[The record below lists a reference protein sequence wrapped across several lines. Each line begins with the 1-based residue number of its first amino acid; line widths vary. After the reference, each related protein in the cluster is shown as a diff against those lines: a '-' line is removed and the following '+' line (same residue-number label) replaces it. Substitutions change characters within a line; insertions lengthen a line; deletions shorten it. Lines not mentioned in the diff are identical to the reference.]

1 MAESVI
7 WTGRSSQ
14 LTNIKSFLVCL
25 VIWILLIPTLWFLW
39 EKLGAKWSLILT
51 AVWFGLPFL
60 FAAKQ
65 WLNVKFYVYE
75 LTSQR
80 MRITKG
86 ILSKRTDE
94 LELYRVKDITLVQP
108 FFMRLFK
115 LGNVVLDTS
124 DRTTPTVTVQAVR
137 DPRHLLDELREAV
150 ETMRMQKR
158 VREVD
163 FSDGDMDGGDFSDM
177 GD

>member
-14 LTNIKSFLVCL
+14 LTNIRPFIICL
-25 VIWILLIPTLWFLW
+25 IIWLLLIVVLWVAW
-39 EKLGAKWSLILT
+39 EPLGPKWSLVIA
-51 AVWFGLPFL
+51 AVCFGLPFL
-60 FAAKQ
+60 FAARK
-65 WLNVKFYVYE
+65 WLDVRFYVYE

-80 MRITKG
+80 LRITRG
-86 ILSKRTDE
+86 IFSRRTDE
-94 LELYRVKDITLVQP
+94 LELYRVKDITLMQP
-108 FFMRLFK
+108 FFMRIFG

-124 DRTTPTVTVQAVR
+124 DRTTPIVTVHAVKE
-137 DPRHLLDELREAV
+137 PRHLLDELREAV

-163 FSDGDMDGGDFSDM
+163 FSDGDMDGGDFSDV
-177 GD
+177 DT